1 MKRFLTFVVTFFLVI
16 SGLVSCGNIAD
27 DTIKFSVLQ
36 GPSALAFCGMINE
49 EFSSECPVEM
59 KVEPSPDIVLPYL
72 IKGELDGTIL
82 PSDKAISILEKNPD
96 LFEIVAVC
104 GKGNLSFVTNDP
116 KVKKCSDI
124 DNVNEEIYLPKGSTI
139 PEAIFSYVYQKTAD
153 VSIAGDAPDADK
165 FHDPVYNYQLFPPE
179 MIQALAAGKIKYAVL
194 PEPFTTLAK
203 QKLGDKIYIPFDIQK
218 GYTYFSKRE
227 NYPFT
232 VVIFRKDF
240 IKHHKKQYEKF
251 MTTWQKSFDWVIANP
266 HEAGINAEK
275 MQIGI
280 PASLCEAAIPVSA
293 LCAERE
299 FDLTITE

>member
-1 MKRFLTFVVTFFLVI
+1 MKRFVIFVVTFFLVI

-27 DTIKFSVLQ
+27 DKIKFSVLQ

-104 GKGNLSFVTNDP
+104 GKGNLSFVTNDSS
-116 KVKKCSDI
+116 VSSLSDI
-124 DNVNEEIYLPKGSTI
+124 DFSKNEVYLPKGSTI
-139 PEAIFSYVYQKTAD
+139 PETIFSFICMESAMLSSDLKV
-153 VSIAGDAPDADK
+153 
-165 FHDPVYNYQLFPPE
+165 HDNLSNPVYNYQLFPPE

-218 GYTYFSKRE
+218 GYTHFSKRE

-232 VVIFRKDF
+232 VVVFRKNF
-240 IKHHKKQYEKF
+240 IKHHNKQFENF
-251 MTTWQKSFDWVIANP
+251 MNTWQKSFDWVIANP

-299 FDLTITE
+299 FDLAITE